1 MENYQAFYNTSFIMA
16 AKSFIVQA
24 PAYLTGAGVTRKM
37 FYDIDTRGTLEVPP
51 TVKPAPKTKNSC
63 FYQFPLNLKILCD
76 FFLCI
81 CQINF
86 IPKLE
91 NALNI

>member
-1 MENYQAFYNTSFIMA
+1 MA
-16 AKSFIVQA
+16 TKSFIVQP
-24 PAYLTGAGVTRKM
+24 PAYFAGTGVTRIKL
-37 FYDIDTRGTLEVPP
+37 YGIDTRGTLEAPP

-86 IPKLE
+86 IPKTRE
-91 NALNI
+91 CFEY

>member
-1 MENYQAFYNTSFIMA
+1 VENYQACYNTSFIIA
-16 AKSFIVQA
+16 SKSFIVQA

-86 IPKLE
+86 IPKTRE
-91 NALNI
+91 